1 MPASVYRERLKKAG
15 ESFRQSPQLRFGIYT
30 LFLFFLAARL
40 SDYANIDLMSYWRDG
55 HGLMWFLSLFPTAL
69 LIHLFCF
76 FKRVGGVLLFLWLL
90 FIGAQIYVLRT
101 MNFRISFGIISNF
114 FETDTREAASFVT
127 LPLLATVASALVGS
141 LLFVWG
147 MNRLRGEVR
156 KPYYWLCGLLL
167 LVSVGNAVLVPK
179 EKKEAIGTVLWPF
192 YNMGEI
198 GDLIITYWWKER
210 PLMQSLANLPSS
222 AAPDSRFHA
231 LPGGLT
237 VFFHFGETAR
247 ADHWSLNGYARP
259 TTPFAETAAKQGRLI
274 NFPRTLSYAAGT
286 RLGAVGLL
294 TPARLDKIMPE
305 YGPFFDLYEKHGFD
319 LRAFRSNQTADDQIY
334 DSTLITF
341 SKLFK
346 GRTVFHSDTSDKL
359 VPDVEAYLKKSEE
372 QNRFLFYYGEGSH
385 APYYYGE
392 KYARFLP
399 DDMDKGNYGRT
410 HKQAINRYDN
420 SIYATDQFMREVTE
434 RLKDSCAIYIY
445 TSDHGE
451 YLGEK
456 GRYSH
461 GINTMCDREIRCVP
475 FCVWISPAFEKARPE
490 LVARL
495 KQNAATFPVISHD
508 HLFHTILGLSGIE
521 SPVYEARWD
530 LSSEEALPYTGKM
543 PEDVPESY
551 VFDSLSVE
559 A

>member
-1 MPASVYRERLKKAG
+1 MPASVYMERLKKAG
-15 ESFRQSPQLRFGIYT
+15 EWLRRSPRMRFVIYA
-30 LFLFFLAARL
+30 LFLFLLAARL
-40 SDYANIDLMSYWRDG
+40 SDYGNIDLMSYWRDG

-76 FKRVGGVLLFLWLL
+76 WRRGGGVLLFLWLL
-90 FIGAQIYVLRT
+90 FIGAQIYVLRM

-127 LPLLATVASALVGS
+127 LPLLATVAITLVGS
-141 LLFVWG
+141 VLFVWG
-147 MNRLRGEVR
+147 MNRLRGQVR

-167 LVSVGNAVLVPK
+167 LVSVGNAVFVPK
-179 EKKEAIGTVLWPF
+179 EKKEAVGTVLWPF
-192 YNMGEI
+192 HNMGEI

-210 PLMQSLANLPSS
+210 PLMQSLANLPST
-222 AAPDSRFHA
+222 AAPESRLHT

-247 ADHWSLNGYARP
+247 ADHWSLNGYARS
-259 TTPFAETAAKQGRLI
+259 TTPFAEAAAKEGRLI
-274 NFPRTLSYAAGT
+274 NFPKTLSYAAGT

-294 TPARLDKIMPE
+294 TPARLGKIMPE
-305 YGPFFDLYEKHGFD
+305 YGPFFDLYQKHGFD

-346 GRTVFHSDTSDKL
+346 GKTVFHPDTSDAL
-359 VPDVEAYLKKSEE
+359 VPHVESYLKESEE

-399 DDMDKGNYGRT
+399 DDMDRGNYGRT
-410 HKQAINRYDN
+410 HEEAINRYDN

-434 RLKDSCAIYIY
+434 RLKDTCAIYIY

-475 FCVWISPAFEKARPE
+475 FCVWVSPAFEKARPE

-495 KQNAATFPVISHD
+495 RKNAATFPVISHD

-530 LSSEEALPYTGKM
+530 LSSDEALPYTGKM
-543 PEDVPESY
+543 PEDIPESY
-551 VFDSLSVE
+551 VFDSLGVG